1 MIARACIR
9 PALRISPVAARPWLS
24 RPERACFRSG
34 QPTPTGSRHMASTA
48 ADLEVLEAM
57 MSKEPP
63 PDSFLSVPLQPQ
75 GTHALWVDGVDFGL
89 PQVSTATSLNAGNT
103 LGAGLWECTPGSW
116 KITRTTSETFLVLKG
131 EAVLQDADGSHRATL
146 APGMWH
152 TTPGMWHTT
161 PSLLDRAVGG
171 HKDHSQALCTV
182 TLTAFTLVI
191 MKLEPQSFLNKE

>member
-152 TTPGMWHTT
+152 TTPSGWTGRWEVT
-161 PSLLDRAVGG
+161 KTIRKLYVLL
-171 HKDHSQALCTV
+171 
-182 TLTAFTLVI
+182 
-191 MKLEPQSFLNKE
+191 P